1 MQTANRA
8 SPHVALGVL
17 TLLSLGALVLS
28 LDTAPP
34 NAQSQLRG
42 AASNLTGASSFV
54 LTDTVTSG
62 PPTSSPLGTST
73 TRQQAVFVYQAP
85 DRVEET
91 VRAGTQ
97 TGSVLW
103 VGTHSYERIGNSK
116 WFPLPGASSR
126 KSTTGQLAA
135 TQLLF
140 PLQSIAGA
148 TAVSKHGSI
157 YAFTPG
163 QEALLMSRL
172 FGSQLP
178 TGSMSF
184 EATIGGEFLNLAQ
197 ISVVGVTER
206 RTVDLAVSQ
215 VNHAPALNPP
225 PRSQISSTPLG

>member
-8 SPHVALGVL
+8 SPHVMLGVL

-34 NAQSQLRG
+34 NAESQLRG
-42 AASNLTGASSFV
+42 AAANVTGASSFV

-62 PPTSSPLGTST
+62 PPTSSPVGTST

-85 DRVEET
+85 DRVQET
-91 VRAGTQ
+91 VRAGVQ

-103 VGTHSYERIGNSK
+103 VGSHAYERIGNSK
-116 WFPLPGASSR
+116 WFPLPAASSR
-126 KSTTGQLAA
+126 TSSTGQLAA

-148 TAVSKHGSI
+148 TGVTKHGSI

-163 QEALLMSRL
+163 QEELLLSRL

>member
-8 SPHVALGVL
+8 TPHVVL
-17 TLLSLGALVLS
+17 AAMTLLSLGALVLS

-42 AASNLTGASSFV
+42 AAANVTGASSFV

-62 PPTSSPLGTST
+62 PPASSPLGTST

-91 VRAGTQ
+91 VHAGTQ
-97 TGSVLW
+97 VGSVLW
-103 VGTHSYERIGNSK
+103 VGTRSYERIGNSK
-116 WFPLPGASSR
+116 WFPLPAASSR
-126 KSTTGQLAA
+126 TSTTGQLAA

-140 PLQSIAGA
+140 PLQTIA
-148 TAVSKHGSI
+148 TASGVTKHGSI

-163 QEALLMSRL
+163 QEELLMSRL

-178 TGSMSF
+178 TGTMSF
-184 EATIGGEFLNLAQ
+184 EATIGDEFLGLAQ

-206 RTVDLAVSQ
+206 RTVDLALSLI
-215 VNHAPALNPP
+215 NHAPPLNLPP
-225 PRSQISSTPLG
+225 ASQISSSPLG